1 MLIGKLT
8 SKSTKVMQCGI
19 YAATLHLCWDKMSKE
34 FGDFLGEVIDM
45 LIIFTGLQKFVSLL
59 D

>member
-1 MLIGKLT
+1 
-8 SKSTKVMQCGI
+8 MQCGI